1 MPTLSVITAAY
12 GPSARYLP
20 EAARSVHAQRLPPDW
35 SLEWVVQEDGDS
47 PSLSHLFADDDL
59 VRYHHNGLRLG
70 IAATRN
76 LALGR
81 ATGTLVQNLDH
92 DDVLLPHAVATLV
105 RRFEEH
111 PIHWAVGA
119 ADDLLE
125 DGTRR
130 SWDSELPFGLLAAG
144 EVNRWAERHGG
155 NWAVHGGGLMMRA
168 DTLRALGGWTG
179 IPVDDEIAALAAIS
193 ELAPGWNDPEVTWLY
208 RKHADQTT
216 RNSHFP
222 GLEDTG
228 RRIALQR
235 AKAIRRAVLSLADT
249 TPGADS
255 HEVDLG
261 PNIRLSSA
269 PPDPRR

>member
-12 GPSARYLP
+12 GSNAARYLP
-20 EAARSVHAQRLPPDW
+20 EAAEGVRAQRLPPHW
-35 SLEWVVQEDGDS
+35 SLEWIVQEDGDT
-47 PSLSHLFADDDL
+47 PTLAHLFAADDL
-59 VRYHHNGLRLG
+59 VRYRHNGTRLG

-81 ATGTLVQNLDH
+81 ATGALVQNLDH
-92 DDVLLPHAVATLV
+92 DDVLLPHAAATLV

-130 SWDSELPFGLLAAG
+130 SWDSDLPFGLIAAG
-144 EVNRWAERHGG
+144 EVNAWAEARGG
-155 NWAVHGGGLMMRA
+155 NWPVHGGGLMMRA
-168 DTLRALGGWTG
+168 DTLRALGGWAG
-179 IPVDDEIAALAAIS
+179 IPVDDELSALAAIS
-193 ELAPGWNDPEVTWLY
+193 ELAPGWNDAEVTWLY
-208 RKHADQTT
+208 RKHATQTS
-216 RNSHFP
+216 RNAHYP

-235 AKAIRRAVLSLADT
+235 AKALRTLLPPLSP
-249 TPGADS
+249 TPLGENG
-255 HEVDLG
+255 HQVDLG
-261 PNIRLSSA
+261 PNIRL
-269 PPDPRR
+269 